1 MSMISRFFCS
11 KWWHLFVAFYTM
23 VLRANINAFNMVAI
37 LAYIIFFAVTQHILM
52 AGFMVSTFFMLGIE
66 IWIFVNVEKKTDEK

>member
-11 KWWHLFVAFYTM
+11 KWWHLFVAFY
-23 VLRANINAFNMVAI
+23 MVAI

-66 IWIFVNVEKKTDEK
+66 MWIFVNVEKKTERADIS

>member
-1 MSMISRFFCS
+1 
-11 KWWHLFVAFYTM
+11 
-23 VLRANINAFNMVAI
+23 MVAI

-66 IWIFVNVEKKTDEK
+66 IWIFVSVEKKTDRKTGRAGTS